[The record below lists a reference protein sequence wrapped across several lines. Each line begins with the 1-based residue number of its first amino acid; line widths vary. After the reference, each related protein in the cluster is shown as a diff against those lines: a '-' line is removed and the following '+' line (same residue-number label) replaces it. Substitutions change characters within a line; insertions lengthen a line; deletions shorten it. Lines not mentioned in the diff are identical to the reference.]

1 VADVSRGV
9 FFNLLGW
16 INEQASENGVLAG
29 NNRHARDGGLC
40 AVDNNA
46 GPGRRCAD
54 ACGYACIFTSPDN
67 LPKKILE
74 PIGVKLAGASQQISA
89 SFRIRLDV
97 EKLLL
102 QWALVGM
109 VAYGAVVSLKY
120 RD

>member
-1 VADVSRGV
+1 MNKRQKTALWLGIIVMFTMGV
-9 FFNLLGW
+9 YAPWTITWGP
-16 INEQASENGVLAG
+16 AGGVQT
-29 NNRHARDGGLC
+29 
-40 AVDNNA
+40 
-46 GPGRRCAD
+46 PG
-54 ACGYACIFTSPDN
+54 GYACIFTSPDN
-67 LPKKILE
+67 LPKRILE

-89 SFRIRLDV
+89 SFGIRLDV